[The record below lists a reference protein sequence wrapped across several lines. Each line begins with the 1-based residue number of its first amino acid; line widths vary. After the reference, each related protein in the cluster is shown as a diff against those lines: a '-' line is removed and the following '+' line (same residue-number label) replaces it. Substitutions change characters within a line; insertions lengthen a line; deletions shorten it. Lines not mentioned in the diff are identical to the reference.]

1 MKTICGID
9 CSRCAFKDA
18 CKGCAETNG
27 RPFGGECIAAECYK
41 SGSETCFLR
50 YKKELI
56 AEINALKIADMPPVT
71 TLFQLSGAY
80 VNLEYTLP
88 NGQKIKLL
96 DDAKIYLGCQ
106 IEKLNGDRCYGI
118 AADNDYLLVCE
129 YGCNGA
135 EPEIVIYKKRHT
147 APSLDGKS
155 NPPM

>member
-9 CSRCAFKDA
+9 CGRCAFNDT

-27 RPFGGECIAAECYK
+27 RPLGGECIAAECYK
-41 SGSETCFLR
+41 MGGETCFFE
-50 YKKELI
+50 YKKQLIDEL
-56 AEINALKIADMPPVT
+56 NALNIADMPPIT

-96 DDAKIYLGCQ
+96 DDTKIYLGCQ
-106 IEKLNGDRCYGI
+106 IEKPNSDRCYGI
-118 AADNDYLLVCE
+118 AADSDYLLVCE

-135 EPEIVIYKKRHT
+135 DPEIVIYKKRHT
-147 APSLDGKS
+147 APSLYGKP